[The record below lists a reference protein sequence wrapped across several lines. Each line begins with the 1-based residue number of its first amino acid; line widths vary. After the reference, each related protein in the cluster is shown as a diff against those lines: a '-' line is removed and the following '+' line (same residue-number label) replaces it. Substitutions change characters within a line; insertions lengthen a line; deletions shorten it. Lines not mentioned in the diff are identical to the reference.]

1 MFTICINNTFAFFND
16 KIKNFNIMKYI
27 FSLLFLVSINAF
39 SQSITGIVM
48 DDGINEP
55 LPFANVV
62 IKGIKGGTTTD
73 IDGKF
78 VFKVQPGNYTVVFSF
93 TGYSDVEMSD
103 IVVNPNKDTFIQ
115 VNLKSQSSQ
124 LDAVVIKTTSK
135 KNSEVSVLNMQ
146 KKSFTLV
153 DGLSIQSIKKA
164 GDTDVAA
171 AIKRVPG
178 ISVQGGKYVYVRG
191 LGDRYSKTT
200 LNGMELPGLDPDR
213 NTIPLD
219 IFPTNLIENIIV
231 KKSASAD
238 IGADFTGGTVDINL
252 KDFSFSP
259 EYNVNFSAGYNPDMH
274 FNNNFLSD
282 AKSGSDWRGKDDG
295 ARDLPIDPKIDFKPA
310 LPKPYVS
317 ADEAALLTANTK
329 KLSKQMKPVEETS
342 GLDYNFG
349 FSASN
354 AYKLKK
360 DGESSIGY
368 IAALGY
374 RSETTFYEDFYR
386 GTYFIAPGGGTEL
399 ELSQNSILGQKNTFV
414 STLLGLTYKDSKNK
428 ISMNFIDLQ
437 NGESTASNIERQ
449 AFVENPHWGE
459 GSVITYTQRNLRSIP
474 VSGRHNIGDNLFSI
488 NWKFAKS
495 SSTVNDKDF
504 SRAIFETDEDNTF
517 YLLSPNVTSAPQKFW
532 RDLDEK
538 STVAKLD
545 FDIPIETKLFD
556 GKISLGA
563 SHIFKERDFSTK
575 KFDIL
580 FNGDSQILNGD
591 ADAILAD
598 ENIWVQSSTP
608 FVRTDGS
615 YISGGFEEK
624 NTYRSESKNDAFYFS
639 TELKLSEMVKA
650 VVGVRLEAFDL
661 NYTGVGLFGDI
672 YDNELFLNDKDLFS
686 NINLIVSP
694 TEKSNIRASYYQ
706 TTARP
711 TFKEASAA
719 SLVDPVTET
728 TFTGNPN
735 IRSSYID
742 NFDLRYEVFW
752 EKSEMFAFSLFAKN
766 FKDPIEISVF
776 DVDTPDDFTVKNREK
791 ATVRGLEF
799 ELRKNLLTLND
810 LTFNFNANASYIV
823 AKQTMDDDE
832 YNARAIQAPAGS
844 TISRERELQ
853 GQSPYMINVG
863 LSSVNS
869 EKQIE
874 AGIFYNVQGPTL
886 DFVGFGSAPD
896 IYSEP
901 FHNFDFT
908 ASKVFNGDKI
918 TKKITFRAQ
927 NLLQEKTQSY
937 YVWNEEKV
945 GLFRSFSPGLAFSLG
960 VNLTFK

>member
-1 MFTICINNTFAFFND
+1 
-16 KIKNFNIMKYI
+16 MKYI
-27 FSLLFLVSINAF
+27 FSFLFLVSINTFA
-39 SQSITGIVM
+39 QSITGVVM
-48 DDGINEP
+48 DEGANEP
-55 LPFANVV
+55 LPFANVL
-62 IKGIKGGTTTD
+62 IKNTKVGTTTD

-78 VFKVQPGNYTVVFSF
+78 VLKVQPGTYTVVFSF

-103 IVVNPNKDTFIQ
+103 VVVNSNKDNFIQ
-115 VNLKSQSSQ
+115 VNLKPGSNQ
-124 LDAVVIKTTSK
+124 LDAVIIKTTSK
-135 KNSEVSVLNMQ
+135 KNSEASILNLQ

-231 KKSASAD
+231 KKSASSD

-259 EYNVNFSAGYNPDMH
+259 EYNVSFSAGYNPDMH
-274 FNNNFLSD
+274 FNNNFLAD
-282 AKSGSDWRGKDDG
+282 VKSGTDWRGKDDG
-295 ARDLPIDPKIDFKPA
+295 ARDLPIDPTIDFKPA
-310 LPKPYVS
+310 LPLPFVS
-317 ADEAALLTANTK
+317 ANDAALLTENTK

-414 STLLGLTYKDSKNK
+414 STLLGVTYKDNKNK
-428 ISMNFIDLQ
+428 ISVNFIDLQ
-437 NGESTASNIERQ
+437 NGESAASNIERQ

-474 VSGRHNIGDNLFSI
+474 ISGKHNIGDDLFSI

-495 SSTVNDKDF
+495 TSTVNDKDF
-504 SRAIFETDEDNTF
+504 SRTIFETDEDNTF

-545 FDIPIETKLFD
+545 FDVPIETNSFS

-580 FNGDSQILNGD
+580 FNGDSQILGGNPD
-591 ADAILAD
+591 AVLAD
-598 ENIWVQSSTP
+598 ENIWVQSTKL
-608 FVRTDGS
+608 FERTDGS
-615 YISGGFEEK
+615 FISGGFEEK
-624 NTYRSESKNDAFYFS
+624 NTYNSEAKNDAFYFS
-639 TELKLSEMVKA
+639 TELKFSEMVKA
-650 VVGVRLEAFDL
+650 VIGTRFETFDL
-661 NYTGVGLFGDI
+661 RYTGVGIFGQI
-672 YDNELFLNDKDLFS
+672 YDKELFLNDKDLFS
-686 NINLIVSP
+686 NINLIISP

-728 TFTGNPN
+728 TFTGNPD
-735 IRSSYID
+735 IKSSYID
-742 NFDLRYEVFW
+742 NFDLRYEIFGS
-752 EKSEMFAFSLFAKN
+752 KSEMFAFSLFAKN

-799 ELRKNLLTLND
+799 ELRKNLLSLND
-810 LTFNFNANASYIV
+810 LTFNLNANASYIV

-832 YNARAIQAPAGS
+832 YNARVIQAPPGT

-863 LSSVNS
+863 LLAVDS

-874 AGIFYNVQGPTL
+874 TGIFYNVQGPTL

-901 FHNFDFT
+901 FHNVDFT

-927 NLLQEKTQSY
+927 NILQEKTQSY

-945 GLFRSFSPGLAFSLG
+945 GLFRSFSPGLSFSLG

>member
-1 MFTICINNTFAFFND
+1 
-16 KIKNFNIMKYI
+16 MKYI
-27 FSLLFLVSINAF
+27 YYLLLLLSLNTF

-48 DDGINEP
+48 DEGNNEP
-55 LPFANVV
+55 LPFANVL
-62 IKGIKGGTTTD
+62 IKGAKVFTTTD

-78 VFKVQPGNYTVVFSF
+78 VLKVQPGSYTAVFSF
-93 TGYSDVEMSD
+93 TGYTNIEMSD
-103 IVVNPNKDTFIQ
+103 IVVNSNKDTFIQ
-115 VNLKSQSSQ
+115 VTLKPESNQ
-124 LDAVVIKTTSK
+124 LQTVVIKTTSK

-164 GDTDVAA
+164 GDADVAA

-259 EYNVNFSAGYNPDMH
+259 EYNVNFSAGYNNDMH
-274 FNNNFLSD
+274 FNNNFLADS
-282 AKSGSDWRGKDDG
+282 KSGTDWRGKDDG
-295 ARDLPIDPKIDFKPA
+295 ARDLPIDPTIDFKPA
-310 LPKPYVS
+310 LPQPFVS
-317 ADEAALLTANTK
+317 ANDAALLTENTK
-329 KLSKQMKPVEETS
+329 KLAKQMKPLEETS

-349 FSASN
+349 FSATN
-354 AYKLKK
+354 AFKLKK

-368 IAALGY
+368 IAAIGY
-374 RSETTFYEDFYR
+374 RSETTFYEDFFR
-386 GTYFIAPGGGTEL
+386 GTYFLAPGGGTEL
-399 ELSQNSILGQKNTFV
+399 ELAQNSILGQKNTFV
-414 STLLGLTYKDSKNK
+414 STLLGVTFKDKKNK

-437 NGESTASNIERQ
+437 NGESAASNIERQ

-474 VSGRHNIGDNLFSI
+474 ISGKHNIGDNLFSI

-495 SSTVNDKDF
+495 TSTVNDKDF
-504 SRAIFETDEDNTF
+504 SRTIFETDEDNTF

-545 FDIPIETKLFD
+545 FDVPVETKAFS
-556 GKISLGA
+556 GKFSLGA
-563 SHIFKERDFSTK
+563 SHIYKERDFSTK

-580 FNGDSQILNGD
+580 FSGGSEVLGGDPN
-591 ADAILAD
+591 AVLAD
-598 ENIWVQSSTP
+598 ENIWVQSTTQ
-608 FVRTDGS
+608 FVGTDGS
-615 YISGGFEEK
+615 FISGGFEEK
-624 NTYRSESKNDAFYFS
+624 NTYFSTAKNDAFYLS
-639 TELKLSEMVKA
+639 TELKFSEMIKA
-650 VVGVRLEAFDL
+650 VIGVRHESFNL
-661 NYTGVGLFGDI
+661 NYTGVGLFGDV
-672 YDNELFLNDKDLFS
+672 YDDELFIDDNDLFS

-728 TFTGNPN
+728 TFTGNPD
-735 IRSSYID
+735 IKSSYID
-742 NFDLRYEVFW
+742 NFDIRYEIFG

-766 FKDPIEISVF
+766 FEDPIEIAVF
-776 DVDTPDDFTVKNREK
+776 DVDTPDDFTVKNRDK

-799 ELRKNLLTLND
+799 ELRKNLLTFNNY
-810 LTFNFNANASYIV
+810 TFNVNANASYIV

-832 YNARAIQAPAGS
+832 YGARVIQAPPGV

-853 GQSPYMINVG
+853 GQSPYLINVG
-863 LSSVNS
+863 LLAADS
-869 EKQIE
+869 EKRIE

-908 ASKVFNGDKI
+908 ASKVFNGDKT

-927 NLLQEKTQSY
+927 NLLQDKTQSY
-937 YVWNEEKV
+937 YIQNEQKV
-945 GLFRSFSPGLAFSLG
+945 GLFRSFSPGLSFSLG

>member
-1 MFTICINNTFAFFND
+1 
-16 KIKNFNIMKYI
+16 MKYI

-48 DDGINEP
+48 DEGINEP

-62 IKGIKGGTTTD
+62 IKGTKGGTTTD

-78 VFKVQPGNYTVVFSF
+78 VFKVQPGTYTVIFSF

-103 IVVNPNKDTFIQ
+103 IVVNPNKDTFVQ

-164 GDTDVAA
+164 GDADVAA

-274 FNNNFLSD
+274 FNNNFLAD
-282 AKSGSDWRGKDDG
+282 TKSGTDWRGKDDG
-295 ARDLPIDPKIDFKPA
+295 ARDLSIDPTIDFKPA
-310 LPKPYVS
+310 LPKPFVS
-317 ADEAALLTANTK
+317 ADDAAILTANTK

-399 ELSQNSILGQKNTFV
+399 ELAQNSILGQKNTFV
-414 STLLGLTYKDSKNK
+414 STLLGVTYKDNKNK
-428 ISMNFIDLQ
+428 ISLNFIDLQ
-437 NGESTASNIERQ
+437 NGESTASNIKRQ

-474 VSGRHNIGDNLFSI
+474 ISGRHNIGDNLFSI

-504 SRAIFETDEDNTF
+504 SRTIFETDEDNTF

-545 FDIPIETKLFD
+545 FDIPIETKIVD

-580 FNGDSQILNGD
+580 FNGDSQVLGGD
-591 ADAILAD
+591 PDAVLADA
-598 ENIWVQSSTP
+598 NIWVQSTTP
-608 FVRTDGS
+608 FAGTDGS

-624 NTYRSESKNDAFYFS
+624 NTYHSESKNNAFYFS
-639 TELKLSEMVKA
+639 TELKFSEMVKA
-650 VVGVRLEAFDL
+650 VIGIRYEAFDL
-661 NYTGVGLFGDI
+661 KYTGVGIFGDI
-672 YDNELFLNDKDLFS
+672 YNNELFLNDKDLFS
-686 NINLIVSP
+686 NVNLIFSP

-728 TFTGNPN
+728 TFTGNPD

-742 NFDLRYEVFW
+742 NFDLRYEIFG

-766 FKDPIEISVF
+766 FKDPIEIAVF

-810 LTFNFNANASYIV
+810 LTFNLNANASYIV
-823 AKQTMDDDE
+823 AKQTLDDDE
-832 YNARAIQAPAGS
+832 YNARVIQAPAGT

-863 LSSVNS
+863 LSAVNS

-908 ASKVFNGDKI
+908 ASKVFNGGKI

-945 GLFRSFSPGLAFSLG
+945 GLFRSFSPGLSFSFG

>member
-1 MFTICINNTFAFFND
+1 
-16 KIKNFNIMKYI
+16 MKYI
-27 FSLLFLVSINAF
+27 YYLLLLLSINTF
-39 SQSITGIVM
+39 SQSITGIVK
-48 DDGINEP
+48 DEENNDP
-55 LPFANVV
+55 LPFANIV
-62 IKGIKGGTTTD
+62 IKGAKVFTTTD

-78 VFKVQPGNYTVVFSF
+78 VLKVQPGTYTVVFSF
-93 TGYSDVEMSD
+93 TGYSNLEMSD
-103 IVVNPNKDTFIQ
+103 IVVNPNKETFIE
-115 VNLKSQSSQ
+115 VNLKPESNK
-124 LDAVVIKTTSK
+124 LDEVVIKTTSK
-135 KNSEVSVLNMQ
+135 KNSETSVLNLQ
-146 KKSFTLV
+146 KKSFTVV
-153 DGLSIQSIKKA
+153 DGLSIQAIKKA
-164 GDTDVAA
+164 GDSDVAA

-274 FNNNFLSD
+274 FNNNFLAD
-282 AKSGSDWRGKDDG
+282 AKSGTDWRGKDDG
-295 ARDLPIDPKIDFKPA
+295 ARDLPIDPTIDFKPA
-310 LPKPYVS
+310 LPKPLVS
-317 ADEAALLTANTK
+317 VDDAALLTANTK

-374 RSETTFYEDFYR
+374 RSETTFYDDFYR

-414 STLLGLTYKDSKNK
+414 STLLGVTYKDNKNK

-437 NGESTASNIERQ
+437 NGESAASNIERQ

-474 VSGRHNIGDNLFSI
+474 ISGRHNIGDDLFSI

-504 SRAIFETDEDNTF
+504 SRTIFETDEDNTF

-545 FDIPIETKLFD
+545 FDIPIDTNSFS

-580 FNGDSQILNGD
+580 FNGDSQILGGD

-598 ENIWVQSSTP
+598 ENIWVQSATL
-608 FVRTDGS
+608 FQRTDGS
-615 YISGGFEEK
+615 YIAGGFEEK
-624 NTYRSESKNDAFYFS
+624 NTYHSEAKNDAFYFS
-639 TELKLSEMVKA
+639 AELKFSDMVKA
-650 VVGVRLEAFDL
+650 VIGTRYEAFDL
-661 NYTGVGLFGDI
+661 KYTGVGIFGDI

-728 TFTGNPN
+728 TFTGNPD

-742 NFDLRYEVFW
+742 NFDLRYEIYG
-752 EKSEMFAFSLFAKN
+752 EKSEMFAFSVFAKN

-799 ELRKNLLTLND
+799 ELRKNLLTLNNY
-810 LTFNFNANASYIV
+810 TFNLNANASYIV

-832 YNARAIQAPAGS
+832 YNARVIQAPAGT

-863 LSSVNS
+863 LLAVDS

-874 AGIFYNVQGPTL
+874 TGIFYNVQGPTL

-901 FHNFDFT
+901 FHNVDFT

-927 NLLQEKTQSY
+927 NILQEKTQSY

-945 GLFRSFSPGLAFSLG
+945 GLFRSFSPGLSFSLG

>member
-1 MFTICINNTFAFFND
+1 
-16 KIKNFNIMKYI
+16 MKYF

-48 DDGINEP
+48 DEGINEP
-55 LPFANVV
+55 LPFANVL
-62 IKGIKGGTTTD
+62 IKGKKVGTTTD

-78 VFKVQPGNYTVVFSF
+78 VLKVQPGTYTVVFSF

-115 VNLKSQSSQ
+115 VNLKPQSNQ
-124 LDAVVIKTTSK
+124 LDAVIIKTTSK
-135 KNSEVSVLNMQ
+135 KNSEASVLNLQ

-274 FNNNFLSD
+274 FNNNFLAD
-282 AKSGSDWRGKDDG
+282 AKSGTDWRGKDDG
-295 ARDLPIDPKIDFKPA
+295 ARDLPIDPTIDFKPA
-310 LPKPYVS
+310 LPQPFVS
-317 ADEAALLTANTK
+317 ADDAAILTANTK

-360 DGESSIGY
+360 DGEASIGY

-414 STLLGLTYKDSKNK
+414 STLLGVTYKDNKNK
-428 ISMNFIDLQ
+428 ISLNFIDLQ
-437 NGESTASNIERQ
+437 NGESAASNIERQ

-474 VSGRHNIGDNLFSI
+474 ITGRHNIGDNLFSI

-495 SSTVNDKDF
+495 ISTVNDKDF
-504 SRAIFETDEDNTF
+504 SRTIFETDEDNTF

-545 FDIPIETKLFD
+545 FDIPIETNSFS

-580 FNGDSQILNGD
+580 FNGDSQILGGD
-591 ADAILAD
+591 PDAILAD
-598 ENIWVQSSTP
+598 ENIWVQSTTP
-608 FVRTDGS
+608 FQRTDGS

-624 NTYRSESKNDAFYFS
+624 NTYHSEAKNEAFYFS
-639 TELKLSEMVKA
+639 AELKFSDMVKA
-650 VVGVRLEAFDL
+650 VIGTRYEAFDL
-661 NYTGVGLFGDI
+661 KYTGVGIFGDI

-728 TFTGNPN
+728 TFTGNPD
-735 IRSSYID
+735 IKSSYID
-742 NFDLRYEVFW
+742 NFDLRYEIFW
-752 EKSEMFAFSLFAKN
+752 EKSEMFAFSVFAKN

-799 ELRKNLLTLND
+799 ELRKNLLSFNN
-810 LTFNFNANASYIV
+810 LTFNLNANASYIV

-832 YNARAIQAPAGS
+832 YNARVIQAPPGT

-863 LSSVNS
+863 LLAVDS

-896 IYSEP
+896 VYSEP
-901 FHNFDFT
+901 FHNVDFT

-927 NLLQEKTQSY
+927 NILQEKTQSY

-945 GLFRSFSPGLAFSLG
+945 GLFRSFSPGLSFSLG

>member
-1 MFTICINNTFAFFND
+1 
-16 KIKNFNIMKYI
+16 MKYI

-48 DDGINEP
+48 DEGINEP

-62 IKGIKGGTTTD
+62 VKGTKVVTTTD

-78 VFKVQPGNYTVVFSF
+78 VLKVQPGTYTVVFSF

-103 IVVNPNKDTFIQ
+103 IVVNLNKDTFIQ
-115 VNLKSQSSQ
+115 VNLKSQSNQ

-135 KNSEVSVLNMQ
+135 KNSETSVLNFQ
-146 KKSFTLV
+146 KKSFTVV

-164 GDTDVAA
+164 GDTDAAA

-219 IFPTNLIENIIV
+219 IFPTNLIDNLIV

-274 FNNNFLSD
+274 FNNSFLAD
-282 AKSGSDWRGKDDG
+282 TKSSTDWRGKDNGD
-295 ARDLPIDPKIDFKPA
+295 RDLPIDPKIDFKPA
-310 LPKPYVS
+310 LPLPIVS
-317 ADEAALLTANTK
+317 AEDAALLTESTK
-329 KLSKQMKPVEETS
+329 KLAKQMKPSEETS

-354 AYKLKK
+354 GFKLKK
-360 DGESSIGY
+360 DGEASIGF

-374 RSETTFYEDFYR
+374 RSETTFYDDFYR
-386 GTYFIAPGGGTEL
+386 GTYLVAPGGGTEL
-399 ELSQNSILGQKNTFV
+399 DEEQNSIVGQKNTFV
-414 STLLGLTYKDSKNK
+414 STLLGLTYKDNKNK
-428 ISMNFIDLQ
+428 ISINFIDLQ
-437 NGESTASNIERQ
+437 NGESVASNIESQ
-449 AFVENPHWGE
+449 GFIQNNFYGE
-459 GSVITYTQRNLRSIP
+459 GSIITYTQRNLRSLPI
-474 VSGRHNIGDNLFSI
+474 SGRHNIGDNLFSI
-488 NWKFAKS
+488 NWKLAKS
-495 SSTVNDKDF
+495 TSIVNDKDF
-504 SRAIFETDEDNTF
+504 SRAIFETDEDNSF

-532 RDLDEK
+532 RDLDEN

-545 FDIPIETKLFD
+545 FDIPVEAKAFS
-556 GKISLGA
+556 GKFSLGA

-580 FNGDSQILNGD
+580 FNGDSQVLGGD
-591 ADAILAD
+591 PDAILAD
-598 ENIWVQSSTP
+598 KNIWVQSPNQFEST
-608 FVRTDGS
+608 VGS
-615 YISGGFEEK
+615 YIAGGFEEK
-624 NTYRSESKNDAFYFS
+624 NTYYSKATNNAYYFS
-639 TELKLSEMVKA
+639 TELKFSELWKA
-650 VVGVRLEAFDL
+650 VVGVRYEAYDL
-661 NYTGVGLFGDI
+661 RYTGVSLFGDI
-672 YDNELFLNDKDLFS
+672 YDNELFLNDKDLFT
-686 NINLIVSP
+686 NINLIFSP
-694 TEKSNIRASYYQ
+694 NEKSNIRASFYQ

-728 TFTGNPN
+728 TFTGNPD

-742 NFDLRYEVFW
+742 NLDFRYEIFW
-752 EKSEMFAFSLFAKN
+752 EKSQMLAFSFFAKN
-766 FKDPIEISVF
+766 FKDPIEIAVF
-776 DVDTPDDFTVKNREK
+776 DVDTPNDFTVKNREK
-791 ATVRGLEF
+791 ATVRGLEL
-799 ELRKNLLTLND
+799 ELRKNLFSLTNW
-810 LTFNFNANASYIV
+810 TFNLNTNASYIV

-832 YNARAIQAPAGS
+832 YNARLIQAAPGQ
-844 TISRERELQ
+844 TIDRERELQ

-863 LSSVNS
+863 LLAADS

-886 DFVGFGSAPD
+886 DFVGFGSTPD
-896 IYSEP
+896 VYSEP
-901 FHNFDFT
+901 FHNLDFT
-908 ASKVFNGDKI
+908 ASKVFKGDKV
-918 TKKITFRAQ
+918 TKKITF
-927 NLLQEKTQSY
+927 KTQNILQDKTESY
-937 YVWNEEKV
+937 YVWDEEKV
-945 GLFRSFSPGLAFSLG
+945 GLFRGFSPGLSFSLG
-960 VNLTFK
+960 INFTF

>member
-1 MFTICINNTFAFFND
+1 
-16 KIKNFNIMKYI
+16 MKYI

-39 SQSITGIVM
+39 SQSITGIVK
-48 DDGINEP
+48 DEENNDP
-55 LPFANVV
+55 LPFANVM
-62 IKGIKGGTTTD
+62 IKGVKVFTTTD

-78 VFKVQPGNYTVVFSF
+78 VLKVQPGTYTIVFSF
-93 TGYSDVEMSD
+93 TGYTEVEISDV
-103 IVVNPNKDTFIQ
+103 VVNPNKDTFIE
-115 VNLKSQSSQ
+115 VNLKPESNQ

-135 KNSEVSVLNMQ
+135 KNSEVSVLNLQ

-274 FNNNFLSD
+274 FNNNFLADS
-282 AKSGSDWRGKDDG
+282 KSSTDWRGKDDG
-295 ARDLPIDPKIDFKPA
+295 ARDLSIDPTIDFKPA
-310 LPKPYVS
+310 LPKPFVS
-317 ADEAALLTANTK
+317 ADDAALLTANTK

-360 DGESSIGY
+360 DGEASIGY

-374 RSETTFYEDFYR
+374 RSETTFFEDFYR

-414 STLLGLTYKDSKNK
+414 STLLGVTYKDNKNK

-437 NGESTASNIERQ
+437 NGESAASNIERQ

-474 VSGRHNIGDNLFSI
+474 ISGRHNIGDDLFSI

-504 SRAIFETDEDNTF
+504 SRTIFETDADNSF

-545 FDIPIETKLFD
+545 FDIPIETKGFS

-580 FNGDSQILNGD
+580 FNGDSQILGGD

-598 ENIWVQSSTP
+598 ENIWVQSTTP

-624 NTYRSESKNDAFYFS
+624 NTYHSAAKNDAFYFS
-639 TELKLSEMVKA
+639 AELKFSDMIKA
-650 VVGVRLEAFDL
+650 VIGTRYEAFDL
-661 NYTGVGLFGDI
+661 KYTGVGIFGDI

-728 TFTGNPN
+728 TFTGNPD

-742 NFDLRYEVFW
+742 NFDLRYEIYG
-752 EKSEMFAFSLFAKN
+752 EKSEMFAFSVFAKN

-799 ELRKNLLTLND
+799 ELRKNLLTFNN
-810 LTFNFNANASYIV
+810 LTFNLNANASYIV

-832 YNARAIQAPAGS
+832 YNARVIQAPPGT

-863 LSSVNS
+863 LLAVDS

-945 GLFRSFSPGLAFSLG
+945 GLFRSFSPGLSFSLG